1 MYAQD
6 AHTISQPDVLAR
18 WGYSEV
24 INSHSENCYAD
35 VPNINEIRK
44 KRESGM
50 PCSELTEDERRAL
63 AIACTNC
70 RPVLTNFLAGITRF
84 QLKPVSRQY
93 VGALLVAPCV
103 WHPESKGE
111 FVRFAEWVGIPPLTD
126 HPADARNVICRPV
139 YEPPTDALAIG
150 RHNAE
155 PSGPLEMRCPWCFVA
170 SVRACLDRRGTSLS
184 WTYYG
189 RHEAEEAK
197 TTREGPPPKTA
208 HR

>member
-6 AHTISQPDVLAR
+6 AHTISQQDVLAR

-24 INSHSENCYAD
+24 VNSHFENCYTD
-35 VPNINEIRK
+35 VPSINEIRK

-63 AIACTNC
+63 ATACTNC
-70 RPVLTNFLAGITRF
+70 RPVLTSFLAGITGF
-84 QLKPVSRQY
+84 QLNPVSRQY

-103 WHPESKGE
+103 WHPESRGM
-111 FVRFAEWVGIPPLTD
+111 FVRFSEWVDIPPPTG

-150 RHNAE
+150 RHDADLVLVD
-155 PSGPLEMRCPWCFVA
+155 GFHRAVALWRCAALDALLEAYVPV
-170 SVRACLDRRGTSLS
+170 
-184 WTYYG
+184 
-189 RHEAEEAK
+189 
-197 TTREGPPPKTA
+197 
-208 HR
+208 

>member
-1 MYAQD
+1 MNAQD
-6 AHTISQPDVLAR
+6 AHTISQADVLAQ

-35 VPNINEIRK
+35 VPNIDEIRK

-63 AIACTNC
+63 ATACTNC

-84 QLKPVSRQY
+84 QRKPINRQY
-93 VGALLVAPCV
+93 LGVVLVAPCV

-111 FVRFAEWVGIPPLTD
+111 LVRFAEWVDIPPLTD
-126 HPADARNVICRPV
+126 HPGDARNVICRSV
-139 YEPPTDALAIG
+139 YEPSTDALTIG

-155 PSGPLEMRCPWCFVA
+155 PILVDGFHRAVALWRCAAPGALLQAYVPA
-170 SVRACLDRRGTSLS
+170 
-184 WTYYG
+184 
-189 RHEAEEAK
+189 
-197 TTREGPPPKTA
+197 
-208 HR
+208 

>member
-63 AIACTNC
+63 ACMHELSA
-70 RPVLTNFLAGITRF
+70 RF
-84 QLKPVSRQY
+84 DKLPRGHNEIS
-93 VGALLVAPCV
+93 
-103 WHPESKGE
+103 
-111 FVRFAEWVGIPPLTD
+111 AETG
-126 HPADARNVICRPV
+126 
-139 YEPPTDALAIG
+139 
-150 RHNAE
+150 
-155 PSGPLEMRCPWCFVA
+155 
-170 SVRACLDRRGTSLS
+170 
-184 WTYYG
+184 
-189 RHEAEEAK
+189 
-197 TTREGPPPKTA
+197 
-208 HR
+208 

>member
-1 MYAQD
+1 MNTQD
-6 AHTISQPDVLAR
+6 AHTISQADVLAQ

-35 VPNINEIRK
+35 VPNIDEIRK

-63 AIACTNC
+63 ATACTNC

-84 QLKPVSRQY
+84 QRKPINRQY
-93 VGALLVAPCV
+93 LGVVLVAPCV

-111 FVRFAEWVGIPPLTD
+111 LVRFAEWVDIPPLTD
-126 HPADARNVICRPV
+126 HPGDARNVICRSV
-139 YEPPTDALAIG
+139 YEPSTDALTIG

-155 PSGPLEMRCPWCFVA
+155 PILVDGFHRAVALWRCAAPGALLQSYVPA
-170 SVRACLDRRGTSLS
+170 
-184 WTYYG
+184 
-189 RHEAEEAK
+189 
-197 TTREGPPPKTA
+197 
-208 HR
+208 